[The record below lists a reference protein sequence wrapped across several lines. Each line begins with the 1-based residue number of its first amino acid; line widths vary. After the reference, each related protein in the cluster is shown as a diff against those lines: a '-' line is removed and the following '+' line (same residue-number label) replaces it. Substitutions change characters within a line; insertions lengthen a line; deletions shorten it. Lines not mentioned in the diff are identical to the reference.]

1 MCVDFRELNKA
12 MLMDGYPMLI
22 ANALVNA
29 TARHKVIS
37 FMDGNAG
44 YNQIFIVVEDIAK
57 TAFICLATL
66 DCTNGLS

>member
-1 MCVDFRELNKA
+1 MCIDFRELNKA

-44 YNQIFIVVEDIAK
+44 YNQK
-57 TAFICLATL
+57 L
-66 DCTNGLS
+66 LSYA